1 MKLVLI
7 TAITAFDSEVKSI
20 LKKSKVNTFTYR
32 EVKGH
37 KDLNESEKTENNW
50 FAAETVETDSTLFYA
65 FLPSQQM
72 EVVFEEIEQLNSKQ
86 DIASKI
92 HIAVLNIEKIN

>member
-1 MKLVLI
+1 MKLILI
-7 TAITAFDSEVKSI
+7 TAINAFDPQVKTI
-20 LKKSKVNTFTYR
+20 LKRTKVNTFTYR

-37 KDLNESEKTENNW
+37 KDLTESEKIENNW
-50 FAAETVETDSTLFYA
+50 FAAEAVETDSTLFYA
-65 FLPSQQM
+65 FVSSQQM
-72 EVVFEEIEQLNSKQ
+72 EAVFEEIEQLNSKL

>member
-7 TAITAFDSEVKSI
+7 TAITAFDSEVKAI
-20 LKKSKVNTFTYR
+20 LKKIKVNTFTYK

-37 KDLNESEKTENNW
+37 KNLTESEEIENNW
-50 FAAETVETDSTLFYA
+50 FAGEAVETDSTLFYA
-65 FLPSQQM
+65 FVPSQQM
-72 EVVFEEIEQLNSKQ
+72 ETVFEEVEKLNSKQ

>member
-1 MKLVLI
+1 MKLILI
-7 TAITAFDSEVKSI
+7 TAITAFDSHVKAI
-20 LKKSKVNTFTYR
+20 LKKTEVKTFTYR

-37 KDLNESEKTENNW
+37 KDLTEPEKIENNW
-50 FAAETVETDSTLFYA
+50 FATEAVETDSTLFYA
-65 FLPSQQM
+65 FVPSQQM
-72 EVVFEEIEQLNSKQ
+72 EVVFEEIEQLNSKM

>member
-1 MKLVLI
+1 MKLLII
-7 TAITAFDSEVKSI
+7 TAISAFDSEVKAI
-20 LKKSKVNTFTYR
+20 LKKTEVKTFTYQ

-37 KDLNESEKTENNW
+37 KDLTESEKIENNW
-50 FAAETVETDSTLFYA
+50 FVAEAVETDSTLFYA
-65 FLPSQQM
+65 FVPSQQM
-72 EVVFEEIEQLNSKQ
+72 EAVFDEIEQLNSKL